1 VENKQRELRGELAR
15 LEEFE
20 RNADKKLL
28 NITVIDKYLYKLM
41 ILVLKETLSSLR
53 IWLKS
58 TMKISKR
65 KTNIRNHAR

>member
-1 VENKQRELRGELAR
+1 MENKQRELRGELAR